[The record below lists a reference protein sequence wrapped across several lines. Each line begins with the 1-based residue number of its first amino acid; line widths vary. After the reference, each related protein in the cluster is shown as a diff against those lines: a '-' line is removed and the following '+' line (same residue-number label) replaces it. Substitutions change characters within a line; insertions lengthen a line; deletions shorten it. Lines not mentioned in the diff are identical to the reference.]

1 MGIPRPGGRGGVI
14 SDFFFK
20 FSTQETHK
28 WTASSEKRC
37 WSAHNSIRNDDV
49 KFSTYGEGTSSNP
62 LGIPLG
68 LNIDKLI
75 SLQVRVEISKTSP
88 GFCHDVCC
96 FKWLGLSFISNDYYI
111 HTSNPAASSRLWS
124 SYTRRTLE
132 RNRISTRRA
141 KKRSIFPCNILRRTQ
156 RQFGKPQPF
165 QKTSSY
171 LRFVRHIVLFPVS
184 SANRK
189 WNISSRD
196 NSCRLVRYSK
206 KCRFEWWGR
215 YTGRYI

>member
-1 MGIPRPGGRGGVI
+1 M
-14 SDFFFK
+14 
-20 FSTQETHK
+20 
-28 WTASSEKRC
+28 
-37 WSAHNSIRNDDV
+37 
-49 KFSTYGEGTSSNP
+49 
-62 LGIPLG
+62 
-68 LNIDKLI
+68 
-75 SLQVRVEISKTSP
+75 
-88 GFCHDVCC
+88 
-96 FKWLGLSFISNDYYI
+96 SNDCYI

-132 RNRISTRRA
+132 RNKISTRRA

-206 KCRFEWWGR
+206 KWSVRVVRQIYKFGDIYSVQLTVLLVEKYAV
-215 YTGRYI
+215 YTLRSPFNFGAFDCVFLDVFALGKLYCLFLVTSIHWFFPKILKICDPPGKSHRTS